1 MQPTTLHMAL
11 KGCCLN
17 SLERSYVSLHIQSG
31 QVRVDCVAK
40 HIYSKVVQSC
50 SGRLVAQ
57 TLKLYYLVTNSNT

>member
-40 HIYSKVVQSC
+40 HIL
-50 SGRLVAQ
+50 RWLRAALVD
-57 TLKLYYLVTNSNT
+57 LLHKH